1 MTHVTHEQLIRDQ
14 QDLRPIMTRY
24 SEFCWT
30 KAYVFTTHT
39 WSNQSFN
46 KKKQNKNECTD
57 IFGTSFTSCDCNET
71 MSGNCIINCLIDQR
85 KQKTHLLTFTA
96 VGSMD
101 HKPWP
106 VTRGVYGNG
115 SSHGNGIPMGFTREW
130 ELDLNK
136 GGNGNGNTT
145 WEWERLTLVGSQN
158 HCRGLVNSHFLRYT
172 LWSLWLSDKGPQ
184 CDFLCVL

>member
-1 MTHVTHEQLIRDQ
+1 MNNWSVTNKTCDPSWPGILNFAEQRPTFSLHTPGLIS
-14 QDLRPIMTRY
+14 LLT
-24 SEFCWT
+24 
-30 KAYVFTTHT
+30 
-39 WSNQSFN
+39 

-172 LWSLWLSDKGPQ
+172 LWSLWLSCRQRPTVI
-184 CDFLCVL
+184 FLCVL